1 VTPPRFFQYEGYA
14 WSEPVSLT
22 RSPSTALLIIDMQY
36 QCAAPDCGAG
46 LMFERISP
54 GSMTYFNWKNETL
67 VIPTIGTLLA
77 YFREHDLPVVYV
89 KLGSEFRDLRD
100 LTPRLRRSV
109 RRFEKEGGVDDI
121 LWSGTHLFDIRSEI
135 APLPTELVV
144 NKTSLGAFNSTDLE
158 SALNDRGVETLVI
171 TGVSTN
177 ACVETTARDAADR
190 GFACVIVD
198 EGTADYD
205 KEAHDSSL
213 LAFHFNFGRVMTSAG
228 DVIAALEESVA
239 PYEPAHESTPRG

>member
-1 VTPPRFFQYEGYA
+1 MTPPRFFEYEGYA
-14 WSEPVSLT
+14 WAEPVSLT
-22 RSPSTALLIIDMQY
+22 RAPSTALLIIDMQY

-46 LMFERISP
+46 LMFETISP
-54 GSMTYFNWKNETL
+54 GSMSYFNSKNEHF
-67 VIPTIGTLLA
+67 VIPTISTLLA
-77 YFREHDLPVVYV
+77 YFRQHHLPVVYI
-89 KLGSEFRDLRD
+89 KLGSDFRDLRD

-109 RRFEKEGGVDDI
+109 RRFEREGGVDDI

-144 NKTSLGAFNSTDLE
+144 NKTSVGAFNSTALE
-158 SALNDRGVETLVI
+158 SALNERGIETLVI

-205 KEAHDSSL
+205 KEAHDASL
-213 LAFHFNFGRVMTSAG
+213 LAFHFDFGRVMTSAR
-228 DVIAALEESVA
+228 DVIAALDESVA
-239 PYEPAHESTPRG
+239 AHDATQ